1 MVSSRHYNGAD
12 MSENVRITLRLPPGL
27 HAAIKSKADGRM
39 RSLNNMIVTLLKI
52 GLVSDMDEDQALAA
66 ADELIAK
73 VKTVPKRRKKARARA
88 R

>member
-1 MVSSRHYNGAD
+1 
-12 MSENVRITLRLPPGL
+12 
-27 HAAIKSKADGRM
+27 M